1 MSTYEVIKA
10 DPPPFIHGGG
20 RTRDAGLVGAIVRL
34 QPGEAVIVPVL
45 PGRKPR
51 IQASR
56 CSAAVNNLR
65 KQGRISGQFT
75 TRITREPG
83 QEPHIRV
90 YRVS

>member
-10 DPPPFIHGGG
+10 DPPPIVRGIG
-20 RTRDAGLVGAIVRL
+20 RPRDTGLTGVIVRL
-34 QPGEAVIVPVL
+34 QPGEAVIVPVQA
-45 PGRKPR
+45 GKQPR
-51 IQASR
+51 VQSASCIR
-56 CSAAVNNLR
+56 TIIDLR

-75 TRITREPG
+75 TRIIREPG